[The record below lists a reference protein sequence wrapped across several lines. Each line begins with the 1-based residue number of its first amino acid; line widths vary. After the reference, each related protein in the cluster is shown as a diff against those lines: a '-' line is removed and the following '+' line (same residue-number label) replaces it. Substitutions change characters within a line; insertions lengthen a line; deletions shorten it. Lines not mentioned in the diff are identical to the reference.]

1 MKLIS
6 ACCQMTVSE
15 AILRA
20 LFKMFYF
27 VGYFT
32 KMMKLE
38 YGWNETLKTDCNF
51 GSYFFNHK

>member
-1 MKLIS
+1 
-6 ACCQMTVSE
+6 MTVSE